1 MQWLNEPAQWR
12 VDGKDLSFVTG
23 DKTDFWQR
31 TFNGWRNDNGHYYH
45 ESVTGDFSAEVVFA
59 AGYKAQYDQAGL
71 MLRISADQ
79 WIKAGVEF
87 AHGHAALS
95 SVHTQGA
102 FSDWAIAREVD
113 VGESVRLRLTRKGDA
128 VCVQYK
134 AEKGFRTLRLCTM
147 PGASTALIGPMA
159 CSPIEGGM
167 NVRFSGYSRGPAV
180 DFTSEV

>member
-12 VDGKDLSFVTG
+12 ADGKDILLVTG

-31 TFNGWRNDNGHYYH
+31 TFNGWRNDNGHFYH
-45 ESVTGDFSAEVVFA
+45 KEVTGDFSADVVFRA
-59 AGYKAQYDQAGL
+59 DYKAQYDQAGL
-71 MLRISADQ
+71 MLRVGPDS
-79 WIKAGVEF
+79 WLKAGVEF

-95 SVHTQGA
+95 SVHTQGS

-113 VGESVRLRLTRKGDA
+113 VAAAIHLRLTRKGES

-134 AEKGFRTLRLCTM
+134 AGGGFRTLRLCTM
-147 PGASTALIGPMA
+147 PGSRAATVGPMA

-167 NVRFSGYSRGPAV
+167 NVRFSDFTLGPAI
-180 DFTSEV
+180 DFTNEV